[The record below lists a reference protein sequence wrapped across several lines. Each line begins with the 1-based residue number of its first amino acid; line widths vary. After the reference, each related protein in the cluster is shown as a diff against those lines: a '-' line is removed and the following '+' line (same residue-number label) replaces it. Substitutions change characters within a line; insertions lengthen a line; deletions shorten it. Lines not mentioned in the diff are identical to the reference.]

1 MNSFILTNEVQQFIN
16 DNLNSD
22 IHKILLK
29 KSPFS
34 ELSTKELVEQI
45 ESKIKAKQKI
55 PTWFKTDNIIYPNKL
70 NLSQTSSELTAEY
83 KTSLVDGNSLID
95 LTGGF
100 GVDSFAFSKKVTNV
114 IHVEKNN
121 ELSALAKHNFN
132 QLKITNIICIPNDGI
147 PFLKKS
153 KDLFDW
159 IYIDPSRRDKNNKKV
174 YYLSDC
180 EPNIVEHIDLLF
192 SKSNHILIKTGPLL
206 DLNTGLKQ
214 LNNVKEIHIIAIG
227 NDVKEVLWILKKN
240 YTKEALIK
248 TVNFKNDIEQK
259 FEFKISQEK
268 VTTSTYSLPKT
279 YLYEPNASILKSG
292 AFNLVGKHY
301 NLEKLHPNSHL
312 YTSNDLIEFPG
323 RVFKI
328 LQEMDYSKKSF
339 KKMGIIKANIST
351 RNFPDS
357 VATIRKKLKLK
368 DGGKTYLMFTTNKNQ
383 NLITLYCH
391 QVFI

>member
-1 MNSFILTNEVQQFIN
+1 VNSFILTNEVQQFIN

-22 IHKILLK
+22 IHKILFK
-29 KSPFS
+29 KSPFT

-70 NLSQTSSELTAEY
+70 NLSQTSSELTSEY
-83 KTSLVDGNSLID
+83 KTSLVSGTNLLD
-95 LTGGF
+95 LTGGY
-100 GVDSFAFSKKVTNV
+100 GVDSFAFSKKITNV
-114 IHVEKNN
+114 IHVEKNK

-132 QLKITNIICIPNDGI
+132 QLKITNIKCKSDDGI
-147 PFLKKS
+147 SFLKIS
-153 KDLFDW
+153 KEVFDW

-180 EPNIVEHIDLLF
+180 EPNILEHIDLLF
-192 SKSNHILIKTGPLL
+192 NRSNNILIKTGPLL

-240 YTKEALIK
+240 YSKETLIK
-248 TVNFKNDIEQK
+248 TINIKNDVEQK
-259 FEFKISQEK
+259 FEFKISQENS
-268 VTTSTYSLPKT
+268 TASTYSLPKA

-312 YTSNDLIEFPG
+312 YTSNDLIKFPG

-328 LQEMDYSKKSF
+328 IQEIDYSKKSI
-339 KKMGIIKANIST
+339 KKIGVSKANITT

-357 VATIRKKLKLK
+357 VATIRKKLQLK
-368 DGGKTYLMFTTNKNQ
+368 DGGDTYLMFTTNKNKS
-383 NLITLYCH
+383 LITLFCH
-391 QVFI
+391 QVFL